1 MIIYFV
7 TDIFYH
13 DYESFVKLS
22 VVFCEVHVHHS
33 TSCSLVSNFS
43 FISLIFVVDY
53 KTLASVNVTTC
64 NTRSVTLLIY
74 RVAYVKR
81 ISYESLFFR
90 TRL

>member
-33 TSCSLVSNFS
+33 RPTSCSLVSNFS

-53 KTLASVNVTTC
+53 KLRWLPSTSQLATH
-64 NTRSVTLLIY
+64 
-74 RVAYVKR
+74 VK
-81 ISYESLFFR
+81 
-90 TRL
+90 